1 MTRRC
6 NKGWDGLPIPER
18 DMGCVA
24 TAETK
29 NGVTFFIQQ
38 RASQGD
44 SDECWAYKA
53 RVKFGPW
60 PTVEEGIAAIE
71 ACEYPP
77 GPVA

>member
-44 SDECWAYKA
+44 SDECWA
-53 RVKFGPW
+53 
-60 PTVEEGIAAIE
+60 
-71 ACEYPP
+71 
-77 GPVA
+77 